1 MKIKNKVLSAAFVIS
16 AVSVFSAAA
25 AETPANFGECDV
37 KVSDKTHSLTP
48 KENDTLTVATVLPNP
63 GWFNGLSPEKVNGGF
78 EYCLAANIASRAG
91 LHHIKIRNLAWD
103 QFISGTVKDY
113 DIAMSNATI
122 TDARKKVFDFTQS
135 YFDSNLGVAIKKN
148 ADVNENNIRSK
159 RVGVLQGNLGAEWVS
174 KTLKPSAVSIFQS
187 QSDMFTAL
195 MAGQVDAVITDTTLV
210 LTQAKASANQIKAAG
225 QYELQQGYGVIT
237 PLHSSNS
244 KNVDAIVGDLK
255 SDGTLNTLGDKWL
268 KPLFGIAPSDVPAWS
283 VK

>member
-1 MKIKNKVLSAAFVIS
+1 MKIKNKVLSAVFIIS
-16 AVSVFSAAA
+16 AASVFSAN
-25 AETPANFGECDV
+25 AEKPGNFGKCDV
-37 KVSDKTHSLTP
+37 KVPDKKLPLTP

-63 GWFNGLSPEKVNGGF
+63 GWFNGLSPEKVDGGF

-135 YFDSNLGVAIKKN
+135 YFDSNLGVAVKKN

-174 KTLKPSAVSIFQS
+174 KTLKPSAISIFQS
-187 QSDMFTAL
+187 QSDMFTGL

-210 LTQAKASANQIKAAG
+210 LTQAKASGNQIKAAG
-225 QYELQQGYGVIT
+225 QFELKQGYGVIT
-237 PLHSSNS
+237 PLHSANS
-244 KNVDAIVGDLK
+244 KNVDSIVGDLK
-255 SDGTLNTLGDKWL
+255 SDGTLNALGDKWL
-268 KPLFGIAPSDVPAWS
+268 KPLFGVAPSDVPVWS

>member
-1 MKIKNKVLSAAFVIS
+1 MKIKNNVMSAAFIIS
-16 AVSVFSAAA
+16 AVAVFSAA

-37 KVSDKTHSLTP
+37 KVSDKTYALTP

-135 YFDSNLGVAIKKN
+135 YFDSNLGVAVKKN
-148 ADVNENNIRSK
+148 ADVNEGNIRSK

-174 KTLKPSAVSIFQS
+174 QTLKPSAVSIFQS

-210 LTQAKASANQIKAAG
+210 LTQAKASANQIKATG

-237 PLHSSNS
+237 PLHSANS
-244 KNVDAIVGDLK
+244 KNVDSIVGDLK
-255 SDGTLNTLGDKWL
+255 SDGTLNALGDKWL
-268 KPLFGIAPSDVPAWS
+268 KPLFGITPSDVPVWS
-283 VK
+283 IQ

>member
-1 MKIKNKVLSAAFVIS
+1 MKIKNKVMSAAFIIS
-16 AVSVFSAAA
+16 AVAVFSAA

-37 KVSDKTHSLTP
+37 KVSDKTYALTP

-135 YFDSNLGVAIKKN
+135 YFDSNLGVAVKKN
-148 ADVNENNIRSK
+148 ADVNEGNIRSK

-174 KTLKPSAVSIFQS
+174 QTLKPSAVSIFQS

-210 LTQAKASANQIKAAG
+210 LTQAKASANQIKATG

-237 PLHSSNS
+237 PLHSANS
-244 KNVDAIVGDLK
+244 KNVDSIVGDLK
-255 SDGTLNTLGDKWL
+255 SDGTLNALGDKWL
-268 KPLFGIAPSDVPAWS
+268 KPLFGITPSDVPVWS
-283 VK
+283 IQ